1 MQTEVAGVPV
11 PGTIVNREVADQM
24 QGMQVI
30 VNELNC
36 GGKVPA
42 DGRFL

>member
-1 MQTEVAGVPV
+1 MPV
-11 PGTIVNREVADQM
+11 PGTSVNREVADQM
-24 QGMQVI
+24 QDMHVI

-42 DGRFL
+42 DSRFL